1 MTGES
6 LKHAG
11 WRRGVRD
18 GGTARTGCVVKKS
31 LADDLELVTDPT
43 ESAQEAGLRYVNDS
57 KPGITRKRRGNEFQY
72 LCPDGHPLT
81 DHNELIR
88 VKRLGIPPAWIDVWI
103 CPVPN
108 GHLQA
113 TGRDARG
120 RKQYRYHSRWREVR
134 DATKYDRMIAFG
146 EALPAIRRRVAR
158 DIKQA
163 GLPRTK
169 VLATVVRLLETTLIR
184 VGNDEYAKEN
194 KSYGLTT
201 MRNRHVKLRGPRM
214 SFEFRGKGG
223 KRHTIDVHDP
233 YLAKIVRRCRD
244 LPGQE
249 IFGYVDEEGNPQD
262 VTSGDVNDYLREV
275 TGQEFT
281 AKDFR
286 TWAGTKLAAIALQ
299 EFEKFRSPREAK
311 RNIKAA
317 VEAVAK
323 MLGNTP
329 AICRKCYV
337 HPAVMEAYLG
347 GTLAETLR
355 QRARAKLASSLHKLK
370 PEEAA
375 VMMLIHDRL
384 TERKAA

>member
-1 MTGES
+1 
-6 LKHAG
+6 
-11 WRRGVRD
+11 
-18 GGTARTGCVVKKS
+18 VKKT
-31 LADDLELVTDPT
+31 LADDLELVTDPV
-43 ESAQEAGLRYVNDS
+43 ESAQDAGLRYVNDS
-57 KPGITRKRRGNEFQY
+57 KPGIKRKRQGKDFRY
-72 LCPDGHPLT
+72 ICPDGRPLK

-88 VKRLGIPPAWIDVWI
+88 VKRLGIPPAWTDVWI
-103 CPVPN
+103 CPFSN

-146 EALPAIRRRVAR
+146 EALPAIRRRVER
-158 DIKQA
+158 DLKQA

-194 KSYGLTT
+194 RSYGLTT
-201 MRNRHVKLRGPRM
+201 MRNRHLKVRGPKM
-214 SFEFRGKGG
+214 SFEFRGKSG
-223 KRHTIDVHDP
+223 RQHRIDVEDR
-233 YLAKIVRRCRD
+233 YLAKIVMRCRD

-249 IFGYVDEEGNPQD
+249 IFAYVDEEGKPQD
-262 VTSGDVNDYLREV
+262 VTSGDVNDYLREI

-299 EFEKFRSPREAK
+299 EFEQFQTPKEAK
-311 RNIKAA
+311 RNIKTA

-323 MLGNTP
+323 MIGNTP
-329 AICRKCYV
+329 TICRKCYI
-337 HPAVMEAYLG
+337 HPAVMDAYLG

-384 TERKAA
+384 TDQKAA